1 MTGFTEFLHIKWST
15 SRAADTYGYNRVT
28 LTPTQ
33 SGGRYV
39 QVGGGYDMIGSA
51 VADYLS
57 SNFKAQLDKLAAAHY
72 AAGTKPEYGLRLWG
86 GSEWAL
92 DGGCGLDCM
101 VRIAKSVG
109 IKVKAVYGPM
119 NRRRNRELLGF
130 DVTYSED

>member
-15 SRAADTYGYNRVT
+15 SRAADTFGYNRVT

-33 SGGRYV
+33 SDGRYV
-39 QVGGGYDMIGSA
+39 QVGGGYDMTGSA

-57 SNFKAQLDKLAAAHY
+57 SNFKAQLDKLAEQHTTAAS
-72 AAGTKPEYGLRLWG
+72 KPDYGFSLHTDGNWY
-86 GSEWAL
+86 L

-109 IKVKAVYGPM
+109 ITVTSVYGPM
-119 NRRRNRELLGF
+119 NRLRNRELLGF
-130 DVTYSED
+130 DVSYSGD